1 MASSSSSSSS
11 HSAPAS
17 YSRSWSYDVFLSFRG
32 DQDTCKT
39 FVDHLYSALDWQ
51 LLKNYKD
58 DETLPHGEPIS
69 PSLLKPIEESRIAL
83 MVFSKKANTM
93 LILPGYEENKED
105 EAHSKEHQKRDA
117 KALFFIHQAVD
128 DYQGS
133 SKVIT
138 VKLQSLR
145 REFETSSMKN
155 NESVQEFLA
164 RVSSVVGQM
173 RSYGDQIM
181 DEIVVAKAHESR
193 IKRSFIKEEEK
204 AFQTKGD
211 VEF

>member
-1 MASSSSSSSS
+1 M
-11 HSAPAS
+11 
-17 YSRSWSYDVFLSFRG
+17 FLNR
-32 DQDTCKT
+32 K
-39 FVDHLYSALDWQ
+39 
-51 LLKNYKD
+51 LLCSK
-58 DETLPHGEPIS
+58 ET
-69 PSLLKPIEESRIAL
+69 R
-83 MVFSKKANTM
+83 
-93 LILPGYEENKED
+93 YEENKED

-211 VEF
+211 LGDDNGLKVEGHGTAEILVGNNTKLIKEVQFAPSLAHNLLSVGQLNESGYIVIFDDGECMVKKQSYW